1 MRQTTCILVF
11 SLNQRRFSPPS
22 ESNRGL
28 MIESQ
33 VVLKMLF
40 ASLKSAGSGI
50 RTHEA
55 NARDLKT
62 RPFDHSG
69 IPAEQVSITFD

>member
-1 MRQTTCILVF
+1 MYNYAVCVF
-11 SLNQRRFSPPS
+11 SLIQNTDVYCRYVNNKKKIA
-22 ESNRGL
+22 EG
-28 MIESQ
+28 
-33 VVLKMLF
+33 
-40 ASLKSAGSGI
+40 GI

-69 IPAEQVSITFD
+69 IPAVV